1 MSFLDR
7 AKERAEEL
15 AKKAKPMAENAVEKA
30 KPMAE
35 KAKEKAGQMA
45 ERAKESASGF
55 RDGLHGDD
63 DKVANDDNGT
73 KPTDGT
79 GTAPPG
85 PAPS

>member
-15 AKKAKPMAENAVEKA
+15 AKKAKPMAENAKEKA

-35 KAKEKAGQMA
+35 KAKERAGQMA

-63 DKVANDDNGT
+63 DKGDKPATPADD
-73 KPTDGT
+73 T
-79 GTAPPG
+79 GTAGPPT
-85 PAPS
+85 S